1 MLDSIVTR
9 PAQAQP
15 KRTQPQTGVPDSALF
30 LGVGAASATELGN
43 SACVICCDARPW
55 LLIDCGHDTL
65 ARYKRA
71 FGSQSLPRAV
81 FITHLHYDHIGGL
94 EQLYFKAA
102 LSGQTVRL
110 YVPVQLIQSLFAMLA
125 YTGLAE
131 RREDVWHT
139 FELHPVGEQ
148 FFHQQLRLNCYP
160 VRHQAPGSAFSLH
173 LPGRFFYSGDTR
185 PIPELL
191 IHQVTQGEIIFHDCV
206 ASANPSHAGLDE
218 LLKEYPPAVLARL
231 CVYHYH
237 GADDIHAFEQAGIR
251 YAEPQ
256 QLISLC

>member
-1 MLDSIVTR
+1 MLDSIVAR
-9 PAQAQP
+9 PTQDQP
-15 KRTQPQTGVPDSALF
+15 HRTHRQVPVPDCAVF
-30 LGVGAASATELGN
+30 LGVGGASAAELGN
-43 SACVICCDARPW
+43 AACVICCEDTPW

-65 ARYKRA
+65 ARFKRT
-71 FGSQSLPRAV
+71 FGNQSLPQAV
-81 FITHLHYDHIGGL
+81 FITHLHYDHVGGL

-102 LSGQTVRL
+102 LGGQKVRL
-110 YVPVQLIQSLFAMLA
+110 YVPVQLIQSLCAMLA

-131 RREDVWHT
+131 LREDIWHT
-139 FELHPVGEQ
+139 FELHPVGEH

-206 ASANPSHAGLDE
+206 VSGNPSHAGLDD
-218 LLKEYPPAVLARL
+218 LLREYPPAILNRL

-237 GADDIHAFEQAGIR
+237 SQEDVQAFDDAGIR
-251 YAEPQ
+251 YAKPQ
-256 QLISLC
+256 QLIPLC